1 VIFRRKSAEADP
13 PGDDASAD
21 LETAADLPE
30 ESAGDRRGQVGPW
43 DSTERPP
50 LADDPNVIDLGALL
64 VRGRPGL
71 ELRLQTDQSTDA
83 VVAVMLVG
91 QDGAVELRGFAA
103 GRSRGI
109 WSDVRRD
116 IAGEA
121 ARHGGTATESE
132 GEYGP
137 ELRVVV
143 PLHASDGRPGT
154 QVSRVV
160 GIEGPRWLLR
170 VTYLGRPATSPDP
183 DDTLAAAVRDVVVVR
198 GQDAMAPRDPLPLR
212 LPPHAQV
219 VPDVDS

>member
-1 VIFRRKSAEADP
+1 MIFRRKGAGADP
-13 PGDDASAD
+13 SGDEASLD
-21 LETAADLPE
+21 LETVADRAA
-30 ESAGDRRGQVGPW
+30 ESAGDRRSHVGPW

-50 LADDPNVIDLGALL
+50 VADDPDVIDLGAVLI
-64 VRGRPGL
+64 RGRPGL
-71 ELRLQTDQSTDA
+71 ELRLQTDQSTGA
-83 VVAVMLVG
+83 VVAVMLVS
-91 QDGAVELRGFAA
+91 QDGAAELRGFAA
-103 GRSRGI
+103 SRSRGI

-143 PLHASDGRPGT
+143 PLQGSDGRSGT

-183 DDTLAAAVRDVVVVR
+183 ENTLAAAVRDVVVVR